1 VPPGLYRRTIHPV
14 LVRTGPEARR
24 RALRTSELFFPYF
37 AMSVRYDDARS
48 RERLAP
54 LGIEPPP
61 LRSYFDRLMDFARAA
76 GWGRNPLRRHETF
89 VALDSRWRAPLAE
102 RVERRRRFLEA
113 LAASH
118 R

>member
-1 VPPGLYRRTIHPV
+1 
-14 LVRTGPEARR
+14 
-24 RALRTSELFFPYF
+24 
-37 AMSVRYDDARS
+37 MSVRYDDARS

-89 VALDSRWRAPLAE
+89 VALDSRWRAPLAV